1 MIQFAGLVSEIFAV
15 TTLKLKL
22 ELPDRFAKEAQ
33 SAGLL
38 SPESLSAMLKAE
50 MRRRAAQRLIAGAK
64 RASEVDLPPLTEEEI
79 IAEVKAVRRE
89 RKKS

>member
-1 MIQFAGLVSEIFAV
+1 M

-22 ELPDRFAKEAQ
+22 ELPDRFAREAQ
-33 SAGLL
+33 AAGLL

-50 MRRRAAQRLIAGAK
+50 MRRRAAQKLIAGAK
-64 RASEVDLPPLTEEEI
+64 RASESGLPPLNEQEI
-79 IAEVKAVRRE
+79 MTEVKAARRE